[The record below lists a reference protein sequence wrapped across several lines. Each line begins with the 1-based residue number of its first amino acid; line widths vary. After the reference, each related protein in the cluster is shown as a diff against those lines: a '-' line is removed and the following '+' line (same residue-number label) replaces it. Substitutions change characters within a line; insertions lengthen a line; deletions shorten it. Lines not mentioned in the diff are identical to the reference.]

1 MVGTARM
8 EGVSQHDS
16 RGMLDAEQGNDN
28 IHYAVPYDHL
38 VCNGISEYVP
48 QAEWPSECGSGPNDA
63 TYGVNWRHYTIIAPE
78 LAAMRTP
85 GFLWTIDT
93 TDPTKPFLVSKWRLP
108 GEGTLAN
115 GSSTLQP
122 TSLEDTSTAP
132 IMEILGKWSC
142 VLDPLPCGELGN

>member
-1 MVGTARM
+1 MTP
-8 EGVSQHDS
+8 EEW
-16 RGMLDAEQGNDN
+16 LDAEQGNDN

-48 QAEWPSECGSGPNDA
+48 QAEWPSECGSGPSDA

-78 LAAMRTP
+78 YGSNAGHT

-115 GSSTLQP
+115 GSKHPQHYIP
-122 TSLEDTSTAP
+122 GDISTAP
-132 IMEILGKWSC
+132 IMEILA
-142 VLDPLPCGELGN
+142 